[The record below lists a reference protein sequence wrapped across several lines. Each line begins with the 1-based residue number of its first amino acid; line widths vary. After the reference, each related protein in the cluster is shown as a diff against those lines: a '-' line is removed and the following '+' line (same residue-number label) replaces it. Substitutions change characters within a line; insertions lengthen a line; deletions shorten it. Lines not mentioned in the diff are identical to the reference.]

1 MKHKKIK
8 SLLGAYYDGEL
19 KDKERFII
27 EEHLKECVEC
37 RSELNLIKEIG
48 SLSLEPAHE
57 PGENYWNSF
66 AGRVQRRISERE
78 KKEIKK
84 ADFSLLLRPNFIRL
98 TATLT
103 SIILIAILGIFYL
116 ESLKSPEKKALN
128 QKESIQA
135 ESILEKDKKRVLKP
149 EETLVQ
155 RPEEEKK
162 IQQPSKSENRELIA
176 RKLEKK
182 ERVEEVKKVEK
193 VEKGESSE
201 KEAILFTES
210 KEEKLSEVAEEE
222 IYQRGLRFQEEGKY
236 SEALENYNRIIYNYP
251 SGKRAPQAQFQINKI
266 SSSQL
271 DKTNEE
277 SYLRKKIKSW
287 EDFIKKYPGSELV
300 PSAKMNLAD
309 SYYQLAILTKDK
321 KDIEGATMAIED
333 FLKVC
338 SDDKDKGKFE
348 KMLKE
353 IKEIR

>member
-1 MKHKKIK
+1 MRHKKIK

-27 EEHLKECVEC
+27 EEHLEECVEC

-48 SLSLEPAHE
+48 SLSLELAHE
-57 PGENYWNSF
+57 PGENYWTSF
-66 AGRVQRRISERE
+66 AGRVQRRILERE
-78 KKEIKK
+78 NKKNAK
-84 ADFSLLLRPNFIRL
+84 FYLLLRPYFIRL
-98 TATLT
+98 TVTLT
-103 SIILIAILGIFYL
+103 SIILIAILSIFYL
-116 ESLKSPEKKALN
+116 ENLKSPEKEALS
-128 QKESIQA
+128 QKESIPA
-135 ESILEKDKKRVLKP
+135 ENIMEKDKKKVLKP
-149 EETLVQ
+149 EETLVP

-162 IQQPSKSENRELIA
+162 IQPSSKPENRELIA
-176 RKLEKK
+176 KKLEKK
-182 ERVEEVKKVEK
+182 EQVEEAKKAEEVEK
-193 VEKGESSE
+193 TESSE
-201 KEAILFTES
+201 KGAILFEEA

-222 IYQRGLRFQEEGKY
+222 IYQKGLRFQEKGKY
-236 SEALENYNRIIYNYP
+236 SEALENYQRILYNYP

-277 SYLRKKIKSW
+277 SFLRKKIKSW
-287 EDFIKKYPGSELV
+287 EDFIKKYPDSELV

-338 SDDKDKGKFE
+338 SDDKDKEKFE